1 MGIFTK
7 PSGVAIFEN
16 ASKGVFIM
24 TTQYGRGAD
33 KKWNG
38 PITNSNQCTAYLDRS
53 KTMTAAILLTKYCFA
68 LLITII
74 CNLLLY
80 QGNIIFLYIIL
91 LLIVS
96 LHYFTI
102 KMPIPALNYL
112 KLI

>member
-1 MGIFTK
+1 MQILRFSFFLGGGGYLHQTLWGGHFGKCFQGGIHK
-7 PSGVAIFEN
+7 
-16 ASKGVFIM
+16 

-74 CNLLLY
+74 YNLLLY
-80 QGNIIFLYIIL
+80 
-91 LLIVS
+91 
-96 LHYFTI
+96 
-102 KMPIPALNYL
+102 
-112 KLI
+112 